1 MMLHQF
7 VNNNLYILYDSVSG
21 VLFET
26 DQVAYDVAR
35 HVKTQTDEQLLEHFK
50 GIHAPEDILEA
61 AKELRVLIAQE
72 LILAEEKV
80 YAPSDRFGLVKALC
94 FNVAH
99 DCDLRCAYCFA
110 AQGSFHQERKLM
122 DVKTAKAA
130 VDFLIQNSG
139 KRRNLEIDF
148 FGGEPLLNFD
158 VVKET
163 VHYAKERA
171 NKTGKEFKFTLTTNG
186 LKLDETVGEFLNEH
200 MDNVVLSLDGRKA
213 VHDTMRPRAS
223 GEESYDI
230 ISENILRFLKKR
242 GQKEYY
248 VRGTYTA
255 LNKDFSQDVLHLSDL
270 GIKHISIEP
279 VSSEE
284 GFAYGLGQE
293 DIALLDREYDIIAQE
308 YIKRKGTEKEFSFF
322 HFYVDLEASPCV
334 YKKIS
339 GCGAGTDYMVVS
351 VDGKLYPCH
360 QFDSV
365 EEMYLGDVWQGIC
378 RPQIGQGFFDTNIL
392 TKETCKTCWA
402 KYHCGGG
409 CYAASYKI
417 HHDIHQVDEVACEI
431 LKKRLEYAL
440 MLKIV
445 ESKKS

>member
-1 MMLHQF
+1 MLHQF
-7 VNNNLYILYDSVSG
+7 IKNGIYILYDNVSG

-26 DQVAYDVAR
+26 DKVGYETAALIDTKGNEEI
-35 HVKTQTDEQLLEHFK
+35 VKLLE
-50 GIHAPEDILEA
+50 GEYRVQDILEA
-61 AKELRVLIAQE
+61 ARELRSLIAQK
-72 LILAEEKV
+72 LILEEEKE
-80 YAPSDRFGLVKALC
+80 YAPSENFGLIKALC
-94 FNVAH
+94 LNVAH

-110 AQGSFHQERKLM
+110 AQGSFRQERKLM
-122 DVKTAKAA
+122 EGSTAKAA

-158 VVKET
+158 VVKQT
-163 VHYAKERA
+163 VHYAKKRA
-171 NKTGKEFKFTLTTNG
+171 AEEGKDFKFTLTTNG
-186 LKLDETVGEFLNEH
+186 LKLDEEIGDFLNEQ
-200 MDNVVLSLDGRKA
+200 MDNVVLSLDGRKEI
-213 VHDTMRPRAS
+213 HDAMRPCAS
-223 GEESYDI
+223 GKASYDI
-230 ISENILRFLKKR
+230 ISENILRFLQKR

-255 LNKDFSQDVLHLSDL
+255 LNKDFSKDVLHLSDL

-284 GFAYGLGQE
+284 DFAYALQEE
-293 DIALLDREYDIIAQE
+293 DIALLDREYEIIAQE

-322 HFYVDLEASPCV
+322 HFFVDLEGSPCV

-351 VDGKLYPCH
+351 ADGSLYPCH

-365 EEMYLGDVWQGIC
+365 EEMYLGDVWQGVINAD
-378 RPQIGQGFFDTNIL
+378 IGRDFFGTSIL
-392 TKETCKTCWA
+392 TKEACKTCWA

-409 CYAASYKI
+409 CYATGHKKYRN
-417 HHDIHQVDEVACEI
+417 IHQVDELACEI

-440 MLKIV
+440 MLKIMR
-445 ESKKS
+445 SKKS